1 MRTTPPTAID
11 WLDNSPLL
19 GLYTEPSYCWLAAPG
34 AIYGS
39 SEGACDAIGSGV
51 VRFPPH
57 SSFYNETC
65 THIRSGFFF
74 FFFLSLLFSVMERV
88 PPSSSAP
95 THFVSFLESLSGGWN
110 QKESKKVAIDSIKV
124 RFLISGGRRNNS
136 GRVLDKRERGAA
148 FIGFWQRYYYPKDE
162 IV

>member
-74 FFFLSLLFSVMERV
+74 FLSLLFSVMERV
-88 PPSSSAP
+88 PPFFLGANTFCFLSRE
-95 THFVSFLESLSGGWN
+95 FVGRLESKGIE
-110 QKESKKVAIDSIKV
+110 ESCD
-124 RFLISGGRRNNS
+124 
-136 GRVLDKRERGAA
+136 
-148 FIGFWQRYYYPKDE
+148 
-162 IV
+162 